1 MLSESYTAVSTNRRK
16 NFDGKKWLRVVG
28 MLLVLL
34 IIAFPF
40 LWLII
45 SSFKYEKDI
54 ISFPREFLQMNIP
67 LRIISRFGRLFRC

>member
-16 NFDGKKWLRVVG
+16 KFDGKKWLRVVG

-40 LWLII
+40 SMVDHFLIQI
-45 SSFKYEKDI
+45 
-54 ISFPREFLQMNIP
+54 
-67 LRIISRFGRLFRC
+67 